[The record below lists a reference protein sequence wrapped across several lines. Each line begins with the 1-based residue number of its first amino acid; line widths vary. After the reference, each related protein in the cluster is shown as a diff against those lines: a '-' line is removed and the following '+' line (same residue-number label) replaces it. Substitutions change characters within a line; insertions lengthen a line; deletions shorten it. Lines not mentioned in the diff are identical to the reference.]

1 MVVTTWRAHCCY
13 MALAWDGTGTVVIVR
28 LSCGCYASVTWQVFG
43 ANPLLWPLPISRP
56 TGDGIHYPLNPN
68 VTINPGKRRV
78 MRTPHPQTSFDVSE
92 QHDAAYV
99 KGGSRAM
106 RCAL

>member
-1 MVVTTWRAHCCY
+1 MARAW
-13 MALAWDGTGTVVIVR
+13 LLSW

-43 ANPLLWPLPISRP
+43 ANPLLWLLPISRP